1 MKGSFEKGKNTI
13 TNAKKRDLIL
23 QFYYTTCEQLEGNEK
38 QLQRGRISSY
48 PIYYT
53 TCMKDLTIIVKS

>member
-23 QFYYTTCEQLEGNEK
+23 QFYTTCKQLEGNENK
-38 QLQRGRISSY
+38 TIAKGKNLKLSY
-48 PIYYT
+48 ILYYMHERLNDY
-53 TCMKDLTIIVKS
+53 C